1 VGTLQ
6 EENPTVEVGTLQEVN
21 PTVEVGAMKIMAVSF
36 VAQLLF

>member
-6 EENPTVEVGTLQEVN
+6 EENPTVEVGTLQEVD